1 MISQGIV
8 IATQSH
14 LYRVTS
20 GYHIEIALLG
30 FQGSHLWVKLV
41 EFTKWQKKKN
51 IPPLVISQKEQ
62 TDEKQL
68 PKRWNGVSKIVLP

>member
-41 EFTKWQKKKN
+41 EFTKWLKK
-51 IPPLVISQKEQ
+51 IYPTIG
-62 TDEKQL
+62 DF
-68 PKRWNGVSKIVLP
+68 PKRTN